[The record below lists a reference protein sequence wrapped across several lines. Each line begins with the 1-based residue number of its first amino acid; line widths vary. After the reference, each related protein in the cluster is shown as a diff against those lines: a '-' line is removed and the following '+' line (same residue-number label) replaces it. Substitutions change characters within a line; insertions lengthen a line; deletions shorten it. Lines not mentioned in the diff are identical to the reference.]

1 MSARTLPMATVP
13 EDDEE
18 EIDDE
23 ELNENKNPINNIVSD
38 VQE

>member
-1 MSARTLPMATVP
+1 MATVP